1 MQFYN
6 NLSPT
11 IFSLGPLDIRWYGLI
26 YVTGFVIAYI
36 YLLFLEKKK
45 QTELNREQIDEF
57 IFYLLIGTIIGA
69 RLFYVIFYNFG
80 HYLENPLSILALW
93 QGGLSFHGGLAG
105 AFVSGMI
112 FCRKNKLSYL
122 KLADILAL
130 PLAFGLFL
138 GRIGNFINGELVG
151 RITNVPWC
159 FYFKDYEGC
168 RHPSQ
173 LYESA
178 KNLFIFFV
186 LLGIKQFKKR
196 KLPDG
201 YLFLIFMAMYSVL
214 RFFIE
219 YVREPDTQLG
229 FVIFSLT
236 MGQLLNIVMFLVTVG
251 VMVVIRKR

>member
-138 GRIGNFINGELVG
+138 GRKIG
-151 RITNVPWC
+151 R
-159 FYFKDYEGC
+159 
-168 RHPSQ
+168 
-173 LYESA
+173 A
-178 KNLFIFFV
+178 
-186 LLGIKQFKKR
+186 
-196 KLPDG
+196 
-201 YLFLIFMAMYSVL
+201 
-214 RFFIE
+214 
-219 YVREPDTQLG
+219 
-229 FVIFSLT
+229 
-236 MGQLLNIVMFLVTVG
+236 
-251 VMVVIRKR
+251 